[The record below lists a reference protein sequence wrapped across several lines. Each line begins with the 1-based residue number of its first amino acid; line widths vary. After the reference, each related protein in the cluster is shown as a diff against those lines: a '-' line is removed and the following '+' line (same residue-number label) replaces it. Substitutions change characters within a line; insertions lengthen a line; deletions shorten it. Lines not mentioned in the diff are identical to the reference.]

1 LQYHNAWP
9 AASES
14 SVIQNYREIK
24 TVRAAIGKTG
34 VPRLPRSKRA
44 WRLPT
49 IHAADFDAGLAAHQA
64 ADRLTTSVARIAFCG
79 SVDRVASALRKEHW
93 S

>member
-9 AASES
+9 AASEN

-34 VPRLPRSKRA
+34 VPRQLNT
-44 WRLPT
+44 T
-49 IHAADFDAGLAAHQA
+49 IEEGLA
-64 ADRLTTSVARIAFCG
+64 VALQFTPPISTPGWPPIRPPIG
-79 SVDRVASALRKEHW
+79 SQRA
-93 S
+93 